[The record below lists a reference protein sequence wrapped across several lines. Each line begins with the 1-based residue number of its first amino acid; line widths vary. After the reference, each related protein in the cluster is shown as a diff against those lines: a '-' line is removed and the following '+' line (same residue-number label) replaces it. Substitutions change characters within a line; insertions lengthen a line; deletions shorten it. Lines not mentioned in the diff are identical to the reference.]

1 MSVVLGVDIGGSHI
15 TAALV
20 DLESR
25 TVIPGSRK
33 RKLVDSK
40 AGAQEIIDEWCSVI
54 GEAFQDTDREQWN
67 IGIAMPGP
75 FDYEKGICLIKD
87 QDKFLSLYKEDLCK
101 LLGCHLGIDPA
112 SIKFM
117 NDAACFLQGEVFGGA
132 ARGYNPVIGLTL
144 GTGLGSAVCRSGIA
158 EDADLWKSPFKEGIA
173 EDYLSTRWF
182 VARYHQLSD
191 KTVTGVKELMEEESL
206 FVNQVFREFGA
217 NLGDFLVPLLEQ
229 TKAGAVVLGG
239 NIANALPFFWPS
251 LEKQIRVHHPDVII
265 KQAQLNED
273 ASLIG
278 AASCWQKEGGSGVG
292 SRESGV
298 SEELKS

>member
-20 DLESR
+20 DLETR
-25 TVIPGSRK
+25 AVIPGSRK

-40 AGAQEIIDEWCSVI
+40 VGAREIIDEWCTVI
-54 GEAFQDTDREQWN
+54 REAFQDTDCSDWN
-67 IGIAMPGP
+67 IGVAMPGP

-87 QDKFLSLYKEDLCK
+87 QDKFQSLYQQNVCD
-101 LLGCHLGIDPA
+101 LLGHELGIAPA
-112 SIKFM
+112 SIKLM

-144 GTGLGSAVCRSGIA
+144 GTGLGSAICRNGVA

-182 VARYHQLSD
+182 VARYQQLSD
-191 KTVTGVKELMEEESL
+191 KTVTGVKELMEEETPY
-206 FVNQVFREFGA
+206 VQQVFQEFGA
-217 NLGDFLVPLLEQ
+217 NLGDFLVPLIQES
-229 TKAGAVVLGG
+229 KAGAVVLGG
-239 NIANALPFFWPS
+239 NIANALPLFLPS
-251 LEKQIRVHHPDVII
+251 LEKRARENHPGVLIR
-265 KQAQLNED
+265 QALLNED

-278 AASCWQKEGGSGVG
+278 AASCWQEVSQ
-292 SRESGV
+292 ES
-298 SEELKS
+298 

>member
-40 AGAQEIIDEWCSVI
+40 AGAQDIIDEWCAVI
-54 GEAFQDTDREQWN
+54 KEAFQNTDREVWN
-67 IGIAMPGP
+67 IGVAMPGP

-87 QDKFLSLYKEDLCK
+87 QDKFLSLYKQDLCK
-101 LLGCHLGIDPA
+101 LIGYHLGIDPA

-144 GTGLGSAVCRSGIA
+144 GTGLGSAICRNGIA
-158 EDADLWKSPFKEGIA
+158 EDADLWKSPFKQGIA

-182 VARYHQLSD
+182 VARYLQLSER
-191 KTVTGVKELMEEESL
+191 TVTGVKELMEEKSV
-206 FVNQVFREFGA
+206 FVNQVFLEFGS
-217 NLGDFLVPLLEQ
+217 NLGDFLVPLLQQ

-239 NIANALPFFWPS
+239 NIANALPLFLPS
-251 LEKQIRVHHPDVII
+251 LQKRIREYNPDVII
-265 KQAQLNED
+265 KQALLNED

-278 AASCWQKEGGSGVG
+278 AASCWQEREESGVG
-292 SRESGV
+292 SKGGV
-298 SEELKS
+298 EKLTG